1 MLEVILMDVTI
12 RNYGEG
18 MTPRANTIAVQVG
31 AIEYYFS
38 YRTLVAFHAPS
49 TGLVARKNDW
59 GATTG
64 KHLNWIDGGAKKDRL
79 DAQAFQAKL
88 EQAISEERGAT
99 QAINVGQSIMQDLLV
114 GKAVETHLDEIGFVH
129 IIPL

>member
-1 MLEVILMDVTI
+1 MDVTI
-12 RNYGEG
+12 GNYGEN
-18 MTPRANTIAVQVG
+18 RAYNGTTVTVQVG
-31 AIEYYFS
+31 AIQYYFS

>member
-1 MLEVILMDVTI
+1 MDVTI

-79 DAQAFQAKL
+79 DAQAFQVKLVEAITAEQNAKRVYL
-88 EQAISEERGAT
+88 TPDS
-99 QAINVGQSIMQDLLV
+99 VKCLV
-114 GKAVETHLDEIGFVH
+114 DGGSVHLDGLDI
-129 IIPL
+129 LTL

>member
-18 MTPRANTIAVQVG
+18 MTPRANTIAVRVG

-49 TGLVARKNDW
+49 TGMVARKNDW

-64 KHLNWIDGGAKKDRL
+64 KHLNWIDGGAKCDRL
-79 DAQAFQAKL
+79 DATAFQAKL
-88 EQAISEERGAT
+88 ETAIAQERGT
-99 QAINVGQSIMQDLLV
+99 SKRVYLTPDSVKCLV
-114 GKAVETHLDEIGFVH
+114 DGGSVHLDGLDI
-129 IIPL
+129 LTL

>member
-1 MLEVILMDVTI
+1 MDVTI

-38 YRTLVAFHAPS
+38 YRTLVAFHAFS
-49 TGLVARKNDW
+49 TGLVVRKNDW

-64 KHLNWIDGGAKKDRL
+64 KHLNWIDGGAKCDRL
-79 DAQAFQAKL
+79 DATAFQAKL
-88 EQAISEERGAT
+88 QEAIANEQSTKRVYLTADSVKALVDGKSVQVDNLE
-99 QAINVGQSIMQDLLV
+99 LL
-114 GKAVETHLDEIGFVH
+114 
-129 IIPL
+129 PL